1 MRFARAAAPLRCR
14 PPFPLLAVA
23 LCAVA
28 GAVSAQ
34 VRIGGV
40 ASGSAVLAMSTEP
53 DTLATAALAIA
64 NDGGAGRKLA
74 FRITPSAGP
83 CEAPTP
89 VPWLMADPAT
99 GEIAAGAVATVSVY
113 ASGFAAASRRRTA
126 FLCIG
131 TGDAD
136 QSPSA
141 VSVVLTIGGDA
152 SRGDVVERP

>member
-1 MRFARAAAPLRCR
+1 
-14 PPFPLLAVA
+14 
-23 LCAVA
+23 
-28 GAVSAQ
+28 
-34 VRIGGV
+34 
-40 ASGSAVLAMSTEP
+40 
-53 DTLATAALAIA
+53 
-64 NDGGAGRKLA
+64 
-74 FRITPSAGP
+74 
-83 CEAPTP
+83 
-89 VPWLMADPAT
+89 MADPAT

-141 VSVVLTIGGDA
+141 VSVVLTIGDDA